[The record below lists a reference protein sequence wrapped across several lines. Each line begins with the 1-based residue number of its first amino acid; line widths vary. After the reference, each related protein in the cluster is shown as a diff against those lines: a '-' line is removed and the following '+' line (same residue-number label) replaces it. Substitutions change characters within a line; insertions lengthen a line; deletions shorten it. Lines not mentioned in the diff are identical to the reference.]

1 MSPIRVILLNIISG
15 CSLAILIVFGVTYMS
30 FKNANVFRDVKIEI
44 TNNPVT
50 KEDDIEFHMIGNK
63 PYECAST
70 AVYGVAYAEDGSH
83 SHDLNAFTR
92 QYLRNTRPGEPV
104 PNVFSMERPQD
115 MYFGGRYRVTMYG
128 DFICNHWIFKVPKTA
143 EYTNILLIVEPLDTM
158 NDL

>member
-1 MSPIRVILLNIISG
+1 MTPIRIILLNILSG
-15 CSLAILIVFGVTYMS
+15 LSLAICIIFGVTYMS
-30 FKNANVFRDVKIEI
+30 FKNAHVFQDIKIEI
-44 TNNPVT
+44 VNNPIT
-50 KEDDIEFHMIGNK
+50 KEDDIEFHMLGYK

-83 SHDLNAFTR
+83 SYDLNAFTR
-92 QYLRNTRPGEPV
+92 QYLRNTRPGELV

-115 MYFGGRYRVTMYG
+115 MDVGGRYRVTMYG

-143 EYTNILLIVEPLDTM
+143 EYSNILLIIEPLDTM